1 MLDTPDLFLH
11 LHATK
16 ITMNLFDTE
25 IPEERLHKLFHMM
38 RGPQYLPERRVLEG
52 WAEGFIDRDGK
63 FVNEFQTTFESS
75 MWELYLN
82 AYLKEL
88 GAILNFSHHA
98 PDFVVDGPTKFCLE
112 ATIAAPAQGS
122 APAIG
127 YDVRDIPQD
136 FNAFNAQAATRIANS
151 ISSKV
156 KKYRTSYS
164 KLPHVNDRPF
174 VIAIAAFDRPFA
186 HFAANRPIMA
196 ALYGIHYDEQAAIA
210 LGPDATE
217 IPQIPVAAAIKSNGA
232 DVPLGFFLDDSN
244 SEISA
249 VIYSCLATWGKIRAL
264 ADNPEAHT
272 IYQSFHPA
280 EEGLI
285 PVMRTAMKSEYREH
299 LLDGLHVFHN
309 PFAARPL
316 DVATLGHERLAQFVM
331 KEDGLHIFAPDDFLL
346 LRMLRTV
353 TARDA

>member
-1 MLDTPDLFLH
+1 
-11 LHATK
+11 
-16 ITMNLFDTE
+16 MNLFDTE
-25 IPEERLHKLFHMM
+25 IPEERLHKLFQMI
-38 RGPQYLPERRVLEG
+38 RGPQYRPERRVLEE
-52 WAEGFIDRDGK
+52 WAEGFVDRDGK

-88 GAILNFSHHA
+88 GATLNFSHHA
-98 PDFVVDGPTKFCLE
+98 PDFVVDGPTKFCIE
-112 ATIAAPAQGS
+112 ATVAAPAQGG

-127 YDVRDIPQD
+127 YDARKIPED
-136 FNAFNAQAATRIANS
+136 FEAFNAQAAIRLANS
-151 ISSKV
+151 ISSKL

-164 KLPHVNDRPF
+164 KMSHVHDRPF

-210 LGPDATE
+210 MGPAATE
-217 IPQIPVAAAIKSNGA
+217 IPQIPVEAAIKSNGA
-232 DVPLGFFLDDSN
+232 DVPLGFFLDDAN

-264 ADNPEAHT
+264 ADNPEAQT
-272 IYQSFHPA
+272 IYQTFHPP

-285 PVMRTAMKSEYREH
+285 PIIRTATKSEYSEH

-309 PFAARPL
+309 PFAAHPL
-316 DVATLGHERLAQFVM
+316 DVSTLGHERLAQFVM
-331 KEDGLHIFAPDDFLL
+331 KDDGLHIFAPDDFLL
-346 LRMLRTV
+346 LRTLRTV
-353 TARDA
+353 VIRDE